1 MSALKSSSPGGW
13 KAWPGTGDTVSVS
26 PPDVSRLD
34 TSLLPE
40 VRLEGSEGSESS
52 EELREEDLDSEQQA
66 ELEDWTGFSLG
77 GGTLLISSTSSLGL
91 EVEGR
96 STKPSVLMKGFTV
109 ADGLGLFM
117 VGATAQE
124 GFTFFSSSRT
134 ASSGIFD
141 NLQ

>member
-1 MSALKSSSPGGW
+1 M
-13 KAWPGTGDTVSVS
+13 SVS
-26 PPDVSRLD
+26 PPEVSRLD

-52 EELREEDLDSEQQA
+52 EELREEDRDSEQQA
-66 ELEDWTGFSLG
+66 ELEDWTGLSLSLG
-77 GGTLLISSTSSLGL
+77 ATLLVSSISSLGL
-91 EVEGR
+91 ELVEVVEEVGGR

-109 ADGLGLFM
+109 AEGLGLFM

-124 GFTFFSSSRT
+124 GFTFLSSSRT

-141 NLQ
+141 DLATTSGF

>member
-1 MSALKSSSPGGW
+1 M
-13 KAWPGTGDTVSVS
+13 SVS
-26 PPDVSRLD
+26 PPEVSRLD

-52 EELREEDLDSEQQA
+52 EELREEDRDSEQQA
-66 ELEDWTGFSLG
+66 ELEDWTGLSLG
-77 GGTLLISSTSSLGL
+77 ATLLVSSISSLGL
-91 EVEGR
+91 ELVEVVELVGGR

-109 ADGLGLFM
+109 AEGLGLFM

-124 GFTFFSSSRT
+124 GFTFLSSSRT